1 WAERCAWCRRR
12 PARWPTRSSFPCAP
26 SMSCRLRRNPPPSTW
41 PAVRSWWWMTRRTR
55 AGWLPRC
62 WPIAAPRCRH
72 APAAARR
79 WASCSKARPGTGRT
93 CWFAT
98 SPWAIWKAT
107 RSYAA
112 SAPWKPSGTR
122 RWETACRPSRCP
134 AIPARRTACARCW
147 RASRST
153 LPSPWIRASCWPPW
167 QACCGRRSG
176 GLLLPSGAGAGF
188 LTVRCKKCFAAAAG
202 RDGPPVAQRLR
213 SPWDR
218 RTGFSGAGEAC
229 RRRAMRNRNQ
239 SPERYYADD
248 FDRPRRDSGD
258 ERDDAHQYRRE
269 HYTRQSGR
277 WGAEE
282 PPYGRRYGERPQ
294 EQAGTGRPNRR
305 GPQYEQGGQY
315 PGTRATGPFEG
326 LRSRSADPGQS
337 SYGGFRDEDP
347 RWQRQQ

>member
-1 WAERCAWCRRR
+1 
-12 PARWPTRSSFPCAP
+12 
-26 SMSCRLRRNPPPSTW
+26 
-41 PAVRSWWWMTRRTR
+41 
-55 AGWLPRC
+55 
-62 WPIAAPRCRH
+62 
-72 APAAARR
+72 
-79 WASCSKARPGTGRT
+79 
-93 CWFAT
+93 
-98 SPWAIWKAT
+98 
-107 RSYAA
+107 
-112 SAPWKPSGTR
+112 
-122 RWETACRPSRCP
+122 
-134 AIPARRTACARCW
+134 
-147 RASRST
+147 
-153 LPSPWIRASCWPPW
+153 
-167 QACCGRRSG
+167 
-176 GLLLPSGAGAGF
+176 
-188 LTVRCKKCFAAAAG
+188 
-202 RDGPPVAQRLR
+202 
-213 SPWDR
+213 
-218 RTGFSGAGEAC
+218 
-229 RRRAMRNRNQ
+229 MRNRNQ

-347 RWQRQQ
+347 RWQRQQLDYGDEPSYGEFEGQSHDWNYGERRGDPYGWQGQPRSKSQRITPKGYVRSDERVREDLCERLSHSGLDVSDVSVDVSDGVVALEGTVPDRRTKHAIEDCADDCLGVTDIQNRIRVASGNHPGMTRME